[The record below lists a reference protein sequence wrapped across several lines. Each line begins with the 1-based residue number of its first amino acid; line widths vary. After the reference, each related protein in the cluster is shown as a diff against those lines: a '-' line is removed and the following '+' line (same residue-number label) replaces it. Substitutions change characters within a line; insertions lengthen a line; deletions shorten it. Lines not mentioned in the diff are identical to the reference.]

1 MGSAFLDLTR
11 DFGGAIL
18 QALMGGLLATAYAAS
33 LTTAFAGLPADEA
46 AKLSDQAA
54 DQITASYAG
63 AEQVAASYPQ
73 APASELMAA
82 AAQAFTDGKSLAI
95 AAALVLT
102 LIGLLLVIVVFPR
115 RARELAYYE
124 SIQQSA

>member
-1 MGSAFLDLTR
+1 
-11 DFGGAIL
+11 
-18 QALMGGLLATAYAAS
+18 
-33 LTTAFAGLPADEA
+33 
-46 AKLSDQAA
+46 
-54 DQITASYAG
+54 
-63 AEQVAASYPQ
+63 
-73 APASELMAA
+73 MAA

>member
-1 MGSAFLDLTR
+1 
-11 DFGGAIL
+11 
-18 QALMGGLLATAYAAS
+18 
-33 LTTAFAGLPADEA
+33 
-46 AKLSDQAA
+46 
-54 DQITASYAG
+54 
-63 AEQVAASYPQ
+63 
-73 APASELMAA
+73 MAA

-115 RARELAYYE
+115 KARELAYYE